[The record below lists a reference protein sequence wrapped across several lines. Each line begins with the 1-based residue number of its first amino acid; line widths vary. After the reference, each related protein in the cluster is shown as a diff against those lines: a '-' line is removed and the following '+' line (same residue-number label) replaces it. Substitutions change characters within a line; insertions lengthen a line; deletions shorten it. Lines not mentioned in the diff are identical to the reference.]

1 MRSLIPCLIFALAA
15 LSCGRKESPPAELPT
30 SVGKDG
36 WLKGTTDEKLDTV
49 AKHLRGNDLVMWE
62 VGHRHHELYLAIQ
75 SGNTKYAG
83 YQFEK
88 ILLAME
94 MGVERRPAR
103 KASYD
108 AFFASAK
115 DPMGAAIAKGDPE
128 TMLAAYQSL
137 TAHCVACHAKE
148 QVSWIPVARPWE
160 QTPQP

>member
-1 MRSLIPCLIFALAA
+1 MRALLPLILLALGA
-15 LSCGRKESPPAELPT
+15 LSCERQEPLSAETPKA
-30 SVGKDG
+30 VGKDG
-36 WLKGTTDEKLDTV
+36 WLRGTTDQKLDTV

-62 VGHRHHELYLAIQ
+62 VGHRHHELHVAIQ
-75 SGNTKYAG
+75 SGNPQYAG

-103 KASYD
+103 KMSYD
-108 AFFASAK
+108 AFFEAVKAPMSA
-115 DPMGAAIAKGDPE
+115 ALAQGDQK
-128 TMLAAYQSL
+128 TMLAAYQTL

-160 QTPQP
+160 QPPQP